1 MPQVKDY
8 YKVLGVSEGASQD
21 EIKKQYRKLARKYH
35 PDRNPDT
42 PGAEERFKEV
52 QEAYD
57 TLSDPE
63 KRKQYDRMRKNP
75 FGQMGEG
82 FSTSSGQRYY
92 RAPDGSY
99 VRFESSRGGPGLG
112 VDDLFGGGFSD
123 IFSRFFGGGG
133 AGGPAEEPF
142 VRARRPNG
150 QNLNVSTDLRI
161 SFDQALQGGKTE
173 VRLPSGE
180 VVRLR
185 IPKGVRSGFKI
196 RLKGH
201 GNVGSGG
208 RRGDLLVTFQVDPH
222 PNFRREGDDLY
233 TTVTVNALEA
243 MTGKTVSLTNAY
255 GNTIKLNVPK
265 GTQPGDKFRLKG
277 QGVETEKGQGDLYVE
292 VRIVIPKLTP
302 EQAKTIEKAAREAG
316 IIN

>member
-8 YKVLGVSEGASQD
+8 YKVLGVSEGALPD

-42 PGAEERFKEV
+42 PGAEDRFKEV

-75 FGQMGEG
+75 FGQMGDE
-82 FSTSSGQRYY
+82 FSTSTGQRYY

-99 VRFESSRGGPGLG
+99 VRFDTGRGGPGA
-112 VDDLFGGGFSD
+112 DDLFGGGFSD
-123 IFSRFFGGGG
+123 IFSRFFG
-133 AGGPAEEPF
+133 AGNAGPAEEPF

-150 QNLNVSTDLRI
+150 QNRDVKTDLRI
-161 SFDQALQGGKTE
+161 TFDQALQGGKTE
-173 VRLPSGE
+173 VKLPEGE
-180 VVRLR
+180 VVRLH

-201 GNVGSGG
+201 GNFGPGG
-208 RRGDLLVTFQVDPH
+208 QRGDLLVTFQVDPH
-222 PNFRREGDDLY
+222 PDFRREGDDLY

-255 GNTIKLNVPK
+255 GNTIKLNIPK
-265 GTQPGDKFRLKG
+265 GTQPGEKFRLKG

-292 VRIVIPKLTP
+292 VRIIIPKLSP
-302 EQAKTIEKAAREAG
+302 DQVKTIEKAAREAG
-316 IIN
+316 LME

>member
-35 PDRNPDT
+35 TDRNPDT

-255 GNTIKLNVPK
+255 GN
-265 GTQPGDKFRLKG
+265 
-277 QGVETEKGQGDLYVE
+277 
-292 VRIVIPKLTP
+292 
-302 EQAKTIEKAAREAG
+302 
-316 IIN
+316 